1 MMNPAT
7 LQAVLQNQN
16 PNFLHHIQQQQLQ
29 QLQQLHQQ
37 NLRLA
42 AAFSQ
47 RIGKLSRRLS
57 PELK

>member
-1 MMNPAT
+1 MNPAT

-16 PNFLHHIQQQQLQ
+16 PSFLHHIQQQQLQ

-42 AAFSQ
+42 AAFRYSFEKKSNQ
-47 RIGKLSRRLS
+47 KL
-57 PELK
+57 